1 MSDLFPGSEKLVQG
15 RAPRQLMLLVGPP
28 GCGKT
33 TFLHQFMYDRLSEG
47 EPCLHVITD
56 FSPEMAVENFRFL
69 GLDISGY
76 VRKGL
81 LRFVDCY
88 SGHANLTSSSPYV
101 VDPKNVTDLSITIEQ
116 AKKGLDRMCIVLDS
130 ITTLAI
136 DAGLNAARDFMLVSM
151 ARMRQAGCLSL
162 CSLDLGVLEETFVNF
177 LRSHFDGVLEMK
189 LEETERGEISR
200 FLRVFSIKMA
210 KCSTRW
216 AKIEI
221 GERGI
226 LVSTTYLIKST

>member
-15 RAPRQLMLLVGPP
+15 SAPRQLFLLVGPP

-47 EPCLHVITD
+47 LPCLHVITD
-56 FSPEMAVENFRFL
+56 FSPDMAVENFRYL
-69 GLDISGY
+69 GFDVSGY
-76 VRKGL
+76 VKEGL

-101 VDPKNVTDLSITIEQ
+101 VDPANVTDLSIMIEQ
-116 AKKGLDRMCIVLDS
+116 AKKGLDKMCIVLDS

-136 DAGLNAARDFMLVSM
+136 DAGLNATRDFMLVSM

-162 CSLDLGVLEETFVNF
+162 CALDIGVLEETFVNF

-189 LEETERGEISR
+189 LEETEKGEISR

-210 KCSTRW
+210 KYSTRW

-226 LVSTTYLIKST
+226 LVSPTYLL